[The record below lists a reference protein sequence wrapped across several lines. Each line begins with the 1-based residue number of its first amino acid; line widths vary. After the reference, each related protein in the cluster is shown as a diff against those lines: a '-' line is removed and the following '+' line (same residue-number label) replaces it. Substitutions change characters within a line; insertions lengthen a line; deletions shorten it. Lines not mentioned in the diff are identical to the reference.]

1 MNIYLVAKKGGLLL
15 KNYYQQEKRL
25 VWTSIFGILL
35 SIGLTIMCIIH
46 GTNDI
51 PPEGKFSKAITFDLA
66 LSIFAFSTGFL
77 LHVLSLATPYR
88 KKIFVIPL
96 IITVWVGYFVET
108 LQNLRGIDPRFTQT
122 DLPFV
127 YLNFFTIAVAAM
139 LTILI
144 IMFTVFVFKS
154 KRENQLLLLSAKYSC
169 IAGILGG
176 ILSGV
181 WMSVI
186 QGHSVGLEGNIMVIH
201 FAGFHAYQAIPVIGW
216 LLSLLTINRTQT
228 HRVIHVSGAA
238 WIILIMMFF
247 IQTAIGKS
255 IFEFTIYIAIAGLA
269 LFVWVGGLFWSLLQT
284 TLSGRSYSK
293 R

>member
-1 MNIYLVAKKGGLLL
+1 MNIFQVARKGILLVKK
-15 KNYYQQEKRL
+15 YYQQEKGL
-25 VWTSIFGILL
+25 VWTSIIGVLL
-35 SIGLTIMCIIH
+35 TIGLTITYLIH

-77 LHVLSLATPYR
+77 LHLLSLATPYR
-88 KKIFVIPL
+88 RKIFVIPL
-96 IITVWVGYFVET
+96 IITIWVGYFVET
-108 LQNLRGIDPRFTQT
+108 LQNLRGIDPRFTHAH
-122 DLPFV
+122 LPFV

-144 IMFTVFVFKS
+144 IMFTVFVFRS
-154 KRENQLLLLSAKYSC
+154 KGENQLLLLSVKYSC

-186 QGHSVGLEGNIMVIH
+186 QGHSVGAEGNIMVIH
-201 FAGFHAYQAIPVIGW
+201 FVGFHAYQAIPIIGW
-216 LLSLLTINRTQT
+216 LLSLSTINRNQAY
-228 HRVIHVSGAA
+228 RVIHVSGVS
-238 WIILIMMFF
+238 WIILILMFF

-255 IFEFTIYIAIAGLA
+255 IFEFTIYISIAGLA
-269 LFVWVGGLFWSLLQT
+269 LFVWVGGFLWSLQQT
-284 TLSGRSYSK
+284 SQSAKSH
-293 R
+293 